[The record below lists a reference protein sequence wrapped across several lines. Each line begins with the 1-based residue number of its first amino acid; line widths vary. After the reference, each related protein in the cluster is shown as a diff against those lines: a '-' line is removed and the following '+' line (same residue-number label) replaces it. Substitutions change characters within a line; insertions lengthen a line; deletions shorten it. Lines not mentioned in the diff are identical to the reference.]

1 MNYVLDGIMG
11 LCVADA
17 LGVPVEF
24 EDRDSLLKNP
34 VVDMRAYGTY
44 NQPAG
49 TWSDDS
55 SMSLCLVDSISKGL
69 DYNDI
74 MVKFS
79 NWINNGEYTP
89 HGEVFDIGVGTRKAL
104 FRFLEGISP
113 LECGGKSEWDNGNGS
128 LMRILPIL
136 FYLRTAYGTDFL
148 DNDESF
154 EVIHNVSALTHGHK
168 RSLMSCGIYISVA
181 AMLFDEMD
189 IKTAVELGIYKAME
203 YYRRQDN
210 FASELEHFNSL
221 ERKDFI
227 NLPVEK
233 IKSSGYVIDTL
244 EAAIWCLL
252 NTTDYKACVLMA
264 VNLGNDTDTVAAVA
278 GGLAGLKYGYQN
290 IPKDWIDVIVN
301 RKYIEDLCNELYAT
315 LKLD

>member
-55 SMSLCLVDSISKGL
+55 SMSLCLVDSLSKGL

-89 HGEVFDIGVGTRKAL
+89 HGEVFDIGV
-104 FRFLEGISP
+104 
-113 LECGGKSEWDNGNGS
+113 
-128 LMRILPIL
+128 
-136 FYLRTAYGTDFL
+136 
-148 DNDESF
+148 
-154 EVIHNVSALTHGHK
+154 V
-168 RSLMSCGIYISVA
+168 
-181 AMLFDEMD
+181 MD
-189 IKTAVELGIYKAME
+189 
-203 YYRRQDN
+203 R
-210 FASELEHFNSL
+210 
-221 ERKDFI
+221 
-227 NLPVEK
+227 
-233 IKSSGYVIDTL
+233 
-244 EAAIWCLL
+244 
-252 NTTDYKACVLMA
+252 
-264 VNLGNDTDTVAAVA
+264 
-278 GGLAGLKYGYQN
+278 
-290 IPKDWIDVIVN
+290 
-301 RKYIEDLCNELYAT
+301 
-315 LKLD
+315 